1 MVLKQT
7 IKHWANDD
15 KPREKLLSK
24 GVQALSN
31 TELLAILIATGS
43 AQKSAVDLA
52 KDVLQTVNNDLVR
65 FTGISVKQLQQVK
78 GIGPAK
84 AVTIAAAIEL
94 GVRIQVSNFDSLK
107 IIQGTHDVAMLLQS
121 SYGHYAHEIFAV
133 VFLNNA
139 HKMLTHEIISNGGLQ
154 GTIVDS
160 RIIFKNALLHNA
172 TSIIICHNHPSGNLQ
187 PSHNDIEL
195 TKKIMQAGKI
205 MQVTLLDHII
215 VSKAGY
221 YSFAEHDMLPVV

>member
-24 GVQALSN
+24 GVKALSN

-43 AQKSAVDLA
+43 LNKSAVDLA
-52 KDVLQTVNNDLVR
+52 KDMMQTVNNDLVR
-65 FTGISVKQLQQVK
+65 FTGLSVKQLQQIK

-94 GVRIQVSNFDSLK
+94 GSRVQISNFDNLK
-107 IIQGTHDVAMLLQS
+107 SIRGASDIAVLLQNT
-121 SYGHYAHEIFAV
+121 YGHFAHEIFAV
-133 VFLNNA
+133 VYLNTA
-139 HKMLTHEIISNGGLQ
+139 YKLLAQEIISEGGLQ
-154 GTIVDS
+154 GTMVDS

-172 TSIIICHNHPSGNLQ
+172 TSIILCHNHPSGNVM
-187 PSHNDIEL
+187 PSQKDKEL
-195 TKKIMQAGKI
+195 TKKIFEAGHI
-205 MQVTLLDHII
+205 MQINVIDHII
-215 VSKAGY
+215 VSKSGY
-221 YSFAEHDMLPVV
+221 YSFAENEILPG